1 MGKNMQIKESGKNKY
16 AETKRIIRTVM
27 TEKQLV
33 LFVGA
38 GASVDA
44 GIPLWGNAIKQ
55 ISEKLDRQQKTNDY
69 LLIPQFYYNS
79 RGQKEYTELMRSVFR
94 YNDKLEPQPIH
105 KAIISFGVDT
115 IITTNYDHLIEQAA
129 EDAGEFMQVISQDI
143 DLPYRKAGKE
153 LVKMHGDFEH
163 DNFVLKEDD
172 YLHYHKNFKL
182 IENYVKSL
190 IGTKTVLFLG
200 YSLNDPDVKQIFSW
214 VKEILDGHFQR
225 AYLINTER
233 HPDQNE
239 EAYFR
244 HLGVN
249 IIYASELFDGDSD
262 NQSLKLLSTV
272 NYLLDDEKAEK
283 GVIENLYDYLKPFS
297 SLNRTYRKYVENAF
311 NNLTGKMGRL
321 ITLRISNENYVE
333 YSQNHVTDEEK
344 CFLNELN
351 NASKG
356 KSDDQRI
363 QIIYSALKKSEVK
376 GARELVK
383 EGNEYR
389 WVKNDFPKDN
399 EPEWIESIFNF
410 DYKKLKDLK
419 DYNLKILSE
428 SRPELY
434 LEQAYIAA
442 FLYDY
447 LTAYYCLDNAARYFY
462 RRREYAWYF
471 IALWDKRNV
480 AQIIRIDLFHRDN
493 IDKATLENIERDY
506 ESLDLDKTL
515 QTIPDLG
522 NKNNTFLHDLNNFKF
537 ASDLFY
543 DVVSTS
549 MKSNSEANERY
560 FLYAG
565 LPAYEKL
572 RQQVY
577 DYYLYGI
584 YNYLLVDRYRENNE
598 IYELFARGIFA
609 SVAAPNIDLTDSES
623 GFGNSRNIHVDALNG
638 KDIHLILRY
647 IESKNLRK
655 LISEAGINVIE
666 VDEEGKKYIAKIAE
680 TIPEAFSP
688 GAYGSEDIFWR
699 FLCFISHT
707 NIEESVAISVLNT
720 LAHLP
725 QGQYAFDKHD
735 SLIEFTN
742 ALYSQELY
750 KSKEVCQ
757 AIISLEKMLIEVI
770 SANSG
775 VSNSYKGAIVS
786 LASIA
791 KEGGYPFS
799 DTNTIRKILCEEFY
813 LLLPSLYDSCS
824 EEIKQ
829 IIDNEFNN
837 WKCLDTDKD
846 YQIYSSAVLAKI
858 IEPNKEVEER
868 SLNYLDK
875 EIENRKKQKAQGYRS
890 FPEGILENDIVNLY
904 LSGLIIEKEKFK
916 SVVSKSDD
924 EFTLWIINSD
934 EYDYDK
940 FKLSWLNHCYPSLL
954 KKLSDDEV
962 VRKSVVAVYK
972 KNYSKEYIDRKTN
985 KIIVKYFI

>member
-1 MGKNMQIKESGKNKY
+1 MQIKEAGKNKY
-16 AETKRIIRTVM
+16 AETKRIIRTAM

-55 ISEKLDRQQKTNDY
+55 ISEKLDLQQKTNDY
-69 LLIPQFYYNS
+69 LLIPQYYYNS

-105 KAIISFGVDT
+105 KAIMGFGVDT

-129 EDAGEFMQVISQDI
+129 EDSGEFMQVISQDI

-153 LVKMHGDFEH
+153 LIKMHGNFEH

-214 VKEILDGHFQR
+214 VKEILDDHFQR

-239 EAYFR
+239 ETYFR

-297 SLNRTYRKYVENAF
+297 SLNRTYRKYVEKAF

-333 YSQNHVTDEEK
+333 YSQNRVTDEDK
-344 CFLNELN
+344 YFLNELN

-356 KSDDQRI
+356 KSDDQRV
-363 QIIYSALKKSEVK
+363 QIIYSALRKSEVN
-376 GARELVK
+376 GTRELVK

-389 WVKNDFPKDN
+389 SVKNDFQKDY
-399 EPEWIESIFNF
+399 EPEWIEAIFNF

-480 AQIIRIDLFHRDN
+480 SQIIRIDLFHRDN

-522 NKNNTFLHDLNNFKF
+522 NENNAFLHDLNNFKF

-549 MKSNSEANERY
+549 MKSNSEANERF
-560 FLYAG
+560 FLFAG

-598 IYELFARGIFA
+598 IYDLFARGIFA
-609 SVAAPNIDLTDSES
+609 SAAAPDIDLTDSES
-623 GFGNSRNIHVDALNG
+623 GFGNSRNIHVEALNG

-666 VDEEGKKYIAKIAE
+666 VDEEGKKYISKITE
-680 TIPEAFSP
+680 TIPEAFASD
-688 GAYGSEDIFWR
+688 AYGSEDIFWR

-707 NIEESVAISVLNT
+707 NIEESVAISILNT

-742 ALYSQELY
+742 ALYSQEFY

-757 AIISLEKMLIEVI
+757 AITSLEKKLIEVI
-770 SANSG
+770 SANAG
-775 VSNSYKGAIVS
+775 VSNSYRGTIVS

-799 DTNTIRKILCEEFY
+799 DTNTIRKILCEDFY

-824 EEIKQ
+824 EEIKKL
-829 IIDNEFNN
+829 IDNKFKN
-837 WKCLDTDKD
+837 WKCTDKDED
-846 YQIYSSAVLAKI
+846 YQIYSAAALAKVI
-858 IEPNKEVEER
+858 KPNKEVEER
-868 SLNYLDK
+868 ALNYLDK
-875 EIENRKKQKAQGYRS
+875 EIENRKRQKAQGHRS
-890 FPEGILENDIVNLY
+890 FPEGILETDIVNLY
-904 LSGLIIEKEKFK
+904 LSDLIIEKDKFK

-924 EFTLWIINSD
+924 EFTLWIINVD
-934 EYDYDK
+934 QYDYDK

-954 KKLSDDEV
+954 KKLSNDEV

-972 KNYSKEYIDRKTN
+972 KNY
-985 KIIVKYFI
+985 

>member
-1 MGKNMQIKESGKNKY
+1 MQIKESGKNKY
-16 AETKRIIRTVM
+16 AETKRIIRTAM

-55 ISEKLDRQQKTNDY
+55 ISEKLDLRQKTNDY
-69 LLIPQFYYNS
+69 LLIPQYYYNS

-105 KAIISFGVDT
+105 KAIIGFGVDT

-153 LVKMHGDFEH
+153 LIKMHGDFEH

-214 VKEILDGHFQR
+214 VKEILDDHFQR

-233 HPDQNE
+233 NPDQNE
-239 EAYFR
+239 ETYFR

-249 IIYASELFDGDSD
+249 IIYASELFDCDSD

-272 NYLLDDEKAEK
+272 NYLLDDGKAEK
-283 GVIENLYDYLKPFS
+283 GVIENLYDYLKPFF
-297 SLNRTYRKYVENAF
+297 SLNRTYRKYAENAF

-333 YSQNHVTDEEK
+333 YSQDHVTDEDK
-344 CFLNELN
+344 RFLNELN
-351 NASKG
+351 NASRG
-356 KSDDQRI
+356 KSDDQRV
-363 QIIYSALKKSEVK
+363 QIIYSALKKSEVN
-376 GARELVK
+376 GTRELVK
-383 EGNEYR
+383 EGNKYR
-389 WVKNDFPKDN
+389 SIKNDFPKDN
-399 EPEWIESIFNF
+399 EPEWIEAIFNF

-471 IALWDKRNV
+471 IALWNKRNV
-480 AQIIRIDLFHRDN
+480 AQIIRIDFFHRDN
-493 IDKATLENIERDY
+493 IDKTTLENIERDY

-522 NKNNTFLHDLNNFKF
+522 NENNTFLHDLNNFKF

-560 FLYAG
+560 FLFAG

-623 GFGNSRNIHVDALNG
+623 GFGNSRNIHVEALNG

-680 TIPEAFSP
+680 TIPEALSP

-720 LAHLP
+720 LAHFP

-837 WKCLDTDKD
+837 WKCSDTDKD

-858 IEPNKEVEER
+858 IKPNKEVEER
-868 SLNYLDK
+868 ALNYLDK
-875 EIENRKKQKAQGYRS
+875 EIENRKKQKAQGHRS
-890 FPEGILENDIVNLY
+890 FPEGILETDIVNLY
-904 LSGLIIEKEKFK
+904 LSDLIIEKDKFK

-924 EFTLWIINSD
+924 EFTLWIINVD
-934 EYDYDK
+934 QYDYDK

-985 KIIVKYFI
+985 KIIVNYFI